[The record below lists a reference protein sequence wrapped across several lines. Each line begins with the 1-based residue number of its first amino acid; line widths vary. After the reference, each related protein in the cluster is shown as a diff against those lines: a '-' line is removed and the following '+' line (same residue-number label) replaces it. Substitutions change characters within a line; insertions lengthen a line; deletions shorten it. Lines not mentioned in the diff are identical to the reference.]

1 MANTKRNKVLI
12 KGSIPTIHAVV
23 SEVSEELMDR
33 KKRQV
38 SSDFQSSFDKV
49 KRNRSEFI
57 IFWLWLRRDVLTEY
71 ELEAKKRKVEEARA
85 SSSNSLDFHDVV
97 DDRVEKNPCSDSS
110 DIHESSI
117 NTISTASNVT
127 IAAPLLVCTTH
138 LTSPVAS
145 TSANISCI
153 TLISETPLSAVT
165 SSLSLTPLQGN
176 FCVDCMH

>member
-1 MANTKRNKVLI
+1 MANTKRNRVLI

-23 SEVSEELMDR
+23 SEVSKELTDR
-33 KKRQV
+33 KKRQ
-38 SSDFQSSFDKV
+38 
-49 KRNRSEFI
+49 
-57 IFWLWLRRDVLTEY
+57 LRRDALTEY
-71 ELEAKKRKVEEARA
+71 EMEAKKRKVEEARA

-127 IAAPLLVCTTH
+127 IAASLLACTTH

-145 TSANISCI
+145 TSANISCT
-153 TLISETPLSAVT
+153 TLISE
-165 SSLSLTPLQGN
+165 
-176 FCVDCMH
+176 

>member
-1 MANTKRNKVLI
+1 M
-12 KGSIPTIHAVV
+12 
-23 SEVSEELMDR
+23 
-33 KKRQV
+33 
-38 SSDFQSSFDKV
+38 
-49 KRNRSEFI
+49 
-57 IFWLWLRRDVLTEY
+57 
-71 ELEAKKRKVEEARA
+71 EAKKRKVEEARA

-127 IAAPLLVCTTH
+127 IAAPLLACTTH

-145 TSANISCI
+145 TSANISCT

-165 SSLSLTPLQGN
+165 PFRILTPLQGSSCQVGTIRN
-176 FCVDCMH
+176 NLLCFIISIIMFLNNEMHSFTSKI